1 MANSAVE
8 ELQDISKREFVLLA
22 ILAILVLWFGVYP
35 FPLTE
40 VMHATVDQLLV
51 HVNSSKL

>member
-1 MANSAVE
+1 
-8 ELQDISKREFVLLA
+8 VLLA